1 MGSQRVRHDWATEL
15 NWTKKEKK
23 KKNYEKYQH
32 MGANQQA
39 SKQTTNH
46 RRNQN
51 MHRKGM
57 KMRTQQPKSYGIQ

>member
-1 MGSQRVRHDWATEL
+1 MSTTG
-15 NWTKKEKK
+15 KK

-32 MGANQQA
+32 MGAYQQA